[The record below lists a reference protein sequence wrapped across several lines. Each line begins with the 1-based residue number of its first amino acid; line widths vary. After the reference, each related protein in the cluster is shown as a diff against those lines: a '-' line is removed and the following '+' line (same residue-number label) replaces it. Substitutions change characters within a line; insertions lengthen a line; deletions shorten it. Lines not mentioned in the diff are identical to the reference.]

1 MKAFQWVGLGILA
14 LGTLLA
20 ACAKRGEPQ
29 ALVLGTSAEFPP
41 FETRG
46 GKDGAEVVGFDVEVA
61 KAIAAKAG
69 RPLKI
74 ETMPFD
80 RLLPALAAGQLDFVL
95 AGLTIMSERAQ
106 AVDFSEPYYKAT
118 QVVLMLAG
126 GAVPEKKDELKGMAI
141 GVQQGT
147 TGEKAAADLVGRE
160 KVCPFSSVSAVAAEL
175 LKGAVDAV
183 IVDEQPAIQL
193 VRKEPRLVLLRLG
206 FEDEFYGVAVRPG
219 DAALLATVNDA
230 LAEIQIDGR
239 YDLFLDQWLLQAD

>member
-1 MKAFQWVGLGILA
+1 MKKFRLGWLGILA

-20 ACAKRGEPQ
+20 ACAKKEEPKV
-29 ALVLGTSAEFPP
+29 LVLGTSAEFPP
-41 FETRG
+41 FESLG
-46 GKDGAEVVGFDVEVA
+46 GKDGTDVVGFDVEVA

-69 RPLKI
+69 LPLKI

-80 RLLPALAAGQLDFVL
+80 RLLPALAAGKLDFVL
-95 AGLTIMSERAQ
+95 AGLTITPERDQ
-106 AVDFSEPYYKAT
+106 TVDFSEPYYKAT
-118 QVVLMLAG
+118 QAVLILAG

-147 TGEKAAADLVGRE
+147 TGEKAAVDLVGRE
-160 KVCPFSSVSAVAAEL
+160 KVRPFPTLSAAVEEL

-183 IVDEQPAIQL
+183 VIDEQPAIQL
-193 VRKEPRLVLLRLG
+193 AKKDPLLMLLRLG

-219 DAALLATVNDA
+219 DAELLATVNGA
-230 LAEIQIDGR
+230 LADIQTDGR

>member
-1 MKAFQWVGLGILA
+1 MKAFRWVGLGILA
-14 LGTLLA
+14 LGTWLA
-20 ACAKRGEPQ
+20 ACAKKAEPQ
-29 ALVLGTSAEFPP
+29 ALVLGTNAEFPP
-41 FETRG
+41 FETLG

-69 RPLKI
+69 RPLAI
-74 ETMPFD
+74 RNMPFD

-95 AGLTIMSERAQ
+95 AGLTITPERAQ

-118 QVVLMLAG
+118 QAVLVLAG

-141 GVQQGT
+141 GVQRGT
-147 TGEKAAADLVGRE
+147 TGEQAAADLVGRE
-160 KVCPFSSVSAVAAEL
+160 KVRPFSSVSAAAAEL
-175 LKGAVDAV
+175 LKGGVDAV

-193 VRKEPRLVLLRLG
+193 VRKEPRLALVRLG
-206 FEDEFYGVAVRPG
+206 FEDEYYGVAVRPG

-230 LAEIQIDGR
+230 LADIQTDGR